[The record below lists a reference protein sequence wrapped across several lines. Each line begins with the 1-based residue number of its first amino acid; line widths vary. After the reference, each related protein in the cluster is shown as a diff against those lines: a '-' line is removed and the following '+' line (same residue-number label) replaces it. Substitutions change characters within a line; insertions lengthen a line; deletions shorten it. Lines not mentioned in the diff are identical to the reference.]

1 MKKVLVGGVLPA
13 SEISLGCFRLHTAD
27 KARAAALVGAAL
39 EEGIDFFDNAD
50 IYGVRR
56 CLPKQS
62 ACAPTCAKKF

>member
-50 IYGVRR
+50 IYGRR
-56 CLPKQS
+56 AL
-62 ACAPTCAKKF
+62 